1 VVLLSGVRVTQSGS
15 SLEKNASEKN
25 ASDKNG
31 SSAWLPETEAE
42 RAAIREQLDRILT
55 SPLFKNSKRY
65 PNLLRFVVDRS
76 LEGHTEPLKERT
88 LGIEVFGR
96 EPDYDTNLDPVV
108 RTTAVEIRKRIA
120 QYYHEPGH
128 ETEIRIDFPPGTYV
142 PEFRMPPK
150 PAVSAPVL
158 EPPAAPPS
166 RKVRYLGMG
175 AAAIVL
181 LGAIVAARSWD
192 RATPLD
198 LFWEPV
204 LKTVG
209 PVTIYMGRDVAQ
221 TQGPVVSLKDL
232 RESEM
237 VAFADSTAMA
247 RITALLVA
255 RHENYRFRL
264 QPSAKMEDM
273 RDGPSIL
280 IGAFNNS
287 WALKLTGESRFSF
300 SRDPQ
305 THSISIRDRDHPELK
320 KWSHDLSQP
329 YTELTED
336 YAIVSRMLDPTT
348 GKIVVISSGLFKF
361 GTEAAGEFLTCES
374 CMNELAAV
382 GPADWSRKN
391 MQIVIGA
398 SVVGRTAGPP
408 RILAKYFW

>member
-1 VVLLSGVRVTQSGS
+1 MIVRGTMTQSGPS
-15 SLEKNASEKN
+15 VEKNGTS
-25 ASDKNG
+25 G
-31 SSAWLPETEAE
+31 AWLPETEAE
-42 RAAIREQLDRILT
+42 RHAIREQLDRILT

-65 PNLLRFVVDRS
+65 PNLLRFVVARS
-76 LEGHTEPLKERT
+76 LEGHTDPLKERT

-120 QYYHEPGH
+120 QYYHESGH
-128 ETEIRIDFPPGTYV
+128 EMEIRIDFPPGTYV

-150 PAVSAPVL
+150 PAVSAPAAESPV
-158 EPPAAPPS
+158 EKPP
-166 RKVRYLGMG
+166 RKARYIGIG
-175 AAAIVL
+175 IAAIVL
-181 LGAIVAARSWD
+181 IAAIIAARSWD
-192 RATPLD
+192 RPTPLD

-209 PVTIYMGRDVAQ
+209 PVTMYMGRDVAQ
-221 TQGPVVSLKDL
+221 GPAPVVSLKDL

-247 RITALLVA
+247 RVTALLVA

-280 IGAFNNS
+280 IGGFNNS

-300 SRDPQ
+300 ARDPQ
-305 THSISIRDRDHPELK
+305 AHSIWIVDHQRPDFR
-320 KWSHDLSQP
+320 KWSHDLTAP
-329 YTELTED
+329 YTDLTED
-336 YAIVSRMLDPTT
+336 YAIVSRVLDPTT
-348 GKIVVISSGLFKF
+348 GKLVVIASGLFKF
-361 GTEAAGEFLTCES
+361 GTEAAGEFLTCDT
-374 CMNELAAV
+374 CMKELAAA
-382 GPADWSRKN
+382 GPSDWSQKN
-391 MQIVIGA
+391 MQVVIGA

-408 RILAKYFW
+408 RILATYFW